1 MAMIPPKVDLHS
13 LIVFYFVAS
22 EGSITAAADKL
33 CLTQPTVTYHIRSLE
48 RSVGLKLLDVRR
60 QKMTLTNAGAGL
72 FRYVK
77 EIYQQVTGAEKYL
90 EDLREA
96 SFRVG
101 IAATFS
107 SSIAS
112 AAAEFEELYPH
123 VKLIV
128 RSASS
133 LEVVED
139 VLSSQVDLG
148 IVVRMDYANSKL
160 RTITISAMEK
170 LVLVASPSSPIS
182 TKERVELADLSGY
195 PLVAGPETSAT
206 RQIILNKFQAEGLEV
221 PPSVLVEVNSLEW
234 GLSLVES
241 GKGVGLYYTKAVEKE
256 ISEGRLKALPLASD
270 ITVGVDALLR
280 GDAPVH
286 PLAERFI
293 HLVIEEFTGHG

>member
-22 EGSITAAADKL
+22 EGSITAAAEKL
-33 CLTQPTVTYHIRSLE
+33 YLTQPTVTYHIRSLE
-48 RSVGLKLLDVRR
+48 KSVGLKLLDVRR
-60 QKMTLTNAGAGL
+60 QKVTLTNAGVGL

-77 EIYQQVTGAEKYL
+77 EIYQQVTSAEKYL

-107 SSIAS
+107 SSITS
-112 AAAEFEELYPH
+112 AAAEFEELYPQ

-148 IVVRMDYANSKL
+148 IVVRMDYENSKL
-160 RTITISAMEK
+160 RTITISTGEK
-170 LVLVASPSSPIS
+170 LVLVASPSSPIA
-182 TKERVELADLSGY
+182 TRERVELADLSGY

-221 PPSVLVEVNSLEW
+221 PPSVIVEVNSLEW

-241 GKGVGLYYTKAVEKE
+241 GKGVGLYHIKAVERE
-256 ISEGRLKALPLASD
+256 IEEGRLKALPLASE

-280 GDAPVH
+280 SDAPVH

-293 HLVIEEFTGHG
+293 HLVIEEFKSHG

>member
-1 MAMIPPKVDLHS
+1 MIPPKVDLHS

-22 EGSITAAADKL
+22 EGSITAAAERL
-33 CLTQPTVTYHIRSLE
+33 YLTQPTVTYHIRSLE
-48 RSVGLKLLDVRR
+48 KSVGLKLLDVRR
-60 QKMTLTNAGAGL
+60 QKVTLTNAGVGL

-77 EIYQQVTGAEKYL
+77 EIYQQVISAEKYL

-107 SSIAS
+107 SSITS
-112 AAAEFEELYPH
+112 AAAEFEELYPQ

-133 LEVVED
+133 LEIIED

-148 IVVRMDYANSKL
+148 IVVRMDYENSKL
-160 RTITISAMEK
+160 RTITISTGEK
-170 LVLVASPSSPIS
+170 LVLVASPSSPIA
-182 TKERVELADLSGY
+182 TRERVELADLSGY

-221 PPSVLVEVNSLEW
+221 PPSVIVEVNSLEW
-234 GLSLVES
+234 GLSLVAS
-241 GKGVGLYYTKAVEKE
+241 GKGVGLYHIKAVERE
-256 ISEGRLKALPLASD
+256 ITEGRLKALPLANE
-270 ITVGVDALLR
+270 IIVGVDALLR
-280 GDAPVH
+280 SDAPVH

-293 HLVIEEFTGHG
+293 HLVIEEFKDHG

>member
-1 MAMIPPKVDLHS
+1 MIPPKVDLHS

-48 RSVGLKLLDVRR
+48 KSVGLKLLDVRR
-60 QKMTLTNAGAGL
+60 QKVTLTNAGAGL

-77 EIYQQVTGAEKYL
+77 EIYQQVTSAEKYL

-112 AAAEFEELYPH
+112 AAAEFDELYPH

-133 LEVVED
+133 LEIVED

-148 IVVRMDYANSKL
+148 IVVRMDYENSKL
-160 RTITISAMEK
+160 RTITIAAGEK
-170 LVLVASPSSPIS
+170 LVLVASPSSPIA
-182 TKERVELADLSGY
+182 TKERIELADLSGY

-221 PPSVLVEVNSLEW
+221 PPSVIVEVNSLEW

-241 GKGVGLYYTKAVEKE
+241 GKGVGLYHIKAVGKE
-256 ISEGRLKALPLASD
+256 IAEGRLKALPLAND

-280 GDAPVH
+280 SDAPVH

-293 HLVIEEFTGHG
+293 HLVIEEFKAHG

>member
-112 AAAEFEELYPH
+112 AAAEFEEIYPH

-206 RQIILNKFQAEGLEV
+206 RQIILNNFQAEGLEV
-221 PPSVLVEVNSLEW
+221 PPSVIVEVNSLEW

>member
-112 AAAEFEELYPH
+112 AAAKFEELYPH

-182 TKERVELADLSGY
+182 TKKRVELADLSGY

-206 RQIILNKFQAEGLEV
+206 RQIILNNFQAEGLEV
-221 PPSVLVEVNSLEW
+221 PPSVIVEVNSLEW

-293 HLVIEEFTGHG
+293 HLVTEEFTGHG

>member
-112 AAAEFEELYPH
+112 AAAEFEEIYPH

-182 TKERVELADLSGY
+182 TKKRVELADLSGY

-206 RQIILNKFQAEGLEV
+206 RQIILNNFQAEGLEV
-221 PPSVLVEVNSLEW
+221 PPSVIVEVNSLEW

>member
-1 MAMIPPKVDLHS
+1 MIPPKVDLHS

-22 EGSITAAADKL
+22 EGSITAAAERL
-33 CLTQPTVTYHIRSLE
+33 YLTQPTVTYHIRSLE
-48 RSVGLKLLDVRR
+48 KSVGLKLLDVRR
-60 QKMTLTNAGAGL
+60 QKVTLTNAGVGL

-77 EIYQQVTGAEKYL
+77 EIYQQVISAEKYL

-107 SSIAS
+107 SSITS
-112 AAAEFEELYPH
+112 AAAEFEELYPQ

-133 LEVVED
+133 LEVIED

-148 IVVRMDYANSKL
+148 IVVRMDYENSKL
-160 RTITISAMEK
+160 RTITISTGEK
-170 LVLVASPSSPIS
+170 LVLVASPSSPIA
-182 TKERVELADLSGY
+182 TRERVELADLSGY

-221 PPSVLVEVNSLEW
+221 PPSVIVEVNSLEW
-234 GLSLVES
+234 GLSLVAN
-241 GKGVGLYYTKAVEKE
+241 GKGVGLYHIKAVERE
-256 ISEGRLKALPLASD
+256 IAEGRLKALPLVNE

-280 GDAPVH
+280 SDAPVH

-293 HLVIEEFTGHG
+293 YLVIEEFKDHG